1 MNRSHGLK
9 IRFLCL
15 IPLLGS
21 LVGCATVYE
30 GKYPS
35 EDGWRMG
42 WIQAIGPAIELS
54 TTTSRQCET
63 NSEKDDRR
71 VAKVGLRSGRLGKFV
86 ALPVASD
93 STLKAGDKVYVNV
106 KRCVIE
112 LASS

>member
-35 EDGWRMG
+35 EGGWRMG

-54 TTTSRQCET
+54 TATPRQCET
-63 NSEKDDRR
+63 NGEQDGRR
-71 VAKVGLRSGRLGKFV
+71 IARIGLRSGRLGKFI
-86 ALPVASD
+86 ALPIAAD
-93 STLKAGDKVYVNV
+93 SPLKAGDKVYVNV
-106 KRCVIE
+106 KRCAIE